1 MQEQIYITRSGQRWG
16 PYTREQCVEMLGA
29 GQLVPMDMAWRQGMP
44 DWRPLGEVLPINFQP
59 PAPIVPVQ
67 AHQVPVRQS
76 VVSQVSTAPDESAA
90 AIVGK
95 MGCGCLLWIGLLA
108 LAIGGGVIFPVL
120 LILLPVAFIGG
131 MIDMIKKLSQ
141 LSKRRQQNR
150 QF

>member
-1 MQEQIYITRSGQRWG
+1 
-16 PYTREQCVEMLGA
+16 MLGA

-59 PAPIVPVQ
+59 AAPMVPVQ
-67 AHQVPVRQS
+67 QRPVPVRQS

-108 LAIGGGVIFPVL
+108 LAIGGGVVFPVL

>member
-1 MQEQIYITRSGQRWG
+1 
-16 PYTREQCVEMLGA
+16 
-29 GQLVPMDMAWRQGMP
+29 
-44 DWRPLGEVLPINFQP
+44 
-59 PAPIVPVQ
+59 
-67 AHQVPVRQS
+67 
-76 VVSQVSTAPDESAA
+76 
-90 AIVGK
+90 
-95 MGCGCLLWIGLLA
+95 LLWIGLLA